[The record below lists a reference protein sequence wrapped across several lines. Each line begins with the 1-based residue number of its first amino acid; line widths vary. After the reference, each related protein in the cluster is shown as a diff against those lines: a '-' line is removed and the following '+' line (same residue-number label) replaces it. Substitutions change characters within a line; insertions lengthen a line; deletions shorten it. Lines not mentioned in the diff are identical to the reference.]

1 MGEHMGTDSL
11 LNEDQELA
19 AVKAATL
26 IESLPWL
33 KRHAGKVVVVKFGG
47 NAMVN
52 DDLKRAFA
60 EDMVYLR
67 YAGLHP
73 VVVHGGG
80 PQISAA
86 LKEQGIDSEFRGGYR
101 VTTTEAISVVR
112 DVLAGEVNREIVD
125 LVNEHGAGLGVG
137 VFGDGGS
144 MFAGQKRGVVIDGE
158 EFDLGH
164 VGDITE
170 VDPTGVLAAIEA
182 NRIPVV
188 SSIAIDEAEP
198 DQALNVNADAAA
210 AALAIALRASKLIM
224 LTDVPGLYRNWPDR
238 DSIIDLIAVE
248 ELREL
253 LPSLES
259 GMIPKMTACLDAV
272 VGGVGGATIIDGRI
286 PHSILLEVFTLR
298 GAGTEVIPDP
308 RRRTENQHAQAEV
321 GRRADARRGAGT
333 DGSTMTTHTN
343 ERTTR

>member
-1 MGEHMGTDSL
+1 M
-11 LNEDQELA
+11 NEDQELA

-33 KRHAGKVVVVKFGG
+33 KRHAGTVVVVKFGG
-47 NAMVN
+47 NAMVD

-86 LKEQGIDSEFRGGYR
+86 LAEQGIDSEFRGGYR

-144 MFAGQKRGVVIDGE
+144 MFTGEKRGVVIDGE

-164 VGDITE
+164 VGDITD
-170 VDPTGVLAAIEA
+170 VDPSGVLAALDA
-182 NRIPVV
+182 NLIPVV
-188 SSIAIDEAEP
+188 SSIAIDEADP

-238 DSIIDLIAVE
+238 DSVIDLIAVE
-248 ELREL
+248 ELRGL
-253 LPSLES
+253 LPTLES

-308 RRRTENQHAQAEV
+308 RRRTENEHVQAEV
-321 GRRADARRGAGT
+321 GRRAGVPADET
-333 DGSTMTTHTN
+333 PTTN
-343 ERTTR
+343 ERTAS

>member
-1 MGEHMGTDSL
+1 MEDPYL
-11 LNEDQELA
+11 DADQELA

-33 KRHAGKVVVVKFGG
+33 QQYSGKVVVVKFGG

-52 DDLKRAFA
+52 DELKRQFA

-86 LKEQGIDSEFRGGYR
+86 LKEQGIASEFRGGYR
-101 VTTTEAISVVR
+101 VTTTEAITVVR

-125 LVNEHGAGLGVG
+125 LINEHGAGLGVG

-144 MFAGQKRGVVIDGE
+144 MFTGEKRGVVIDGE
-158 EFDLGH
+158 TFDLGH

-188 SSIAIDEAEP
+188 SSIAIDALHP

-210 AALAIALRASKLIM
+210 AALAISLRAAKLMM

-238 DSIIDLIAVE
+238 DSIIDLISVD
-248 ELREL
+248 ELRVL

-272 VGGVGGATIIDGRI
+272 VAGVGGATIIDGRI

-298 GAGTEVIPDP
+298 GAGTEVIPNGKRRPSEP
-308 RRRTENQHAQAEV
+308 R
-321 GRRADARRGAGT
+321 D
-333 DGSTMTTHTN
+333 TTNTN
-343 ERTTR
+343 DDTKRMDT